1 MLTPINFSN
10 SWPESS
16 DRKHNI
22 WKNHETQ
29 SIENKTLNDDL
40 KKNRQENKIIVIK
53 KIKVKI
59 ERKNK
64 LKGSNKFL
72 FWELNWKK

>member
-1 MLTPINFSN
+1 M
-10 SWPESS
+10 
-16 DRKHNI
+16 
-22 WKNHETQ
+22 
-29 SIENKTLNDDL
+29 LNDDL

-72 FWELNWKK
+72 F